1 MAKKVEIELD
11 VKSGKAEKA
20 IENLNKELK
29 DTNEN
34 LDSVGKEGASSVGV
48 LTTAFKGLGT
58 ALTAMGIGLVI
69 AAFGALFTALK
80 RNQQVMDGVNLVAGT
95 ISQAFTEVANVLV
108 SVYNNVSSA
117 TENFDAL
124 GRVVSNVFTIA
135 IAPFKLAIDSL
146 ALGFYSAQLAWE
158 QSFLGSGDTEKIKA
172 LYTQIDKT
180 TESLVETTKGVSLAG
195 LAIATDFTEA
205 VTEVGNIGS
214 QVVEGLKE
222 ISIEAIVE
230 NVKTNEQLKKSA
242 AVARVENQG
251 LIEQY
256 DRQAEQQR
264 QIRDDD
270 TKNIAERITANN
282 KLKEELEEQKKL
294 MLENVNLMIQQ
305 AQAQFDLTGLEADN
319 IALLEAKN
327 EKKAVEAQIEGFMSE
342 QKSNAVALD
351 KESIELGLSKAE
363 AEAIRNTEER
373 NFVAEM
379 KENEV
384 ERISEMIKNLAIEK
398 DIEEQRLR
406 LKVGSFEKGTQAQ
419 QDAQNE
425 LDTFLGESARSQV
438 KLEKDLGDAKMQQTK
453 KVLGDLATI
462 VGKNSK
468 FGKAIA
474 IAQAIQDTYA
484 GADKALAQGGI
495 FGFIGAAAVIATGIA
510 NVKKIASTKSP
521 KPPAGLGAR
530 DTGGEATPAIPSAT
544 MSSLPP
550 QFSTVG
556 ASGVNQLAEAFGNQ
570 PPVQAFVVSG
580 DVTTAQELDRN
591 IITSASI
598 G

>member
-205 VTEVGNIGS
+205 VTEIGDIGS

-398 DIEEQRLR
+398 DIEEQRLQN
-406 LKVGSFEKGTQAQ
+406 KIKSYEEGTQAF
-419 QDAQNE
+419 QDAQDE
-425 LDTFLGESARSQV
+425 LIDYQEATDRQQT
-438 KLEKDLGDAKMQQTK
+438 KLDKDLGKAKEGQFKET
-453 KVLGDLATI
+453 LGNIATI

-474 IAQAIQDTYA
+474 IAGAIQDTYA
-484 GADKALAQGGI
+484 GASKAFKQAGI
-495 FGFIGAAAVIATGIA
+495 FGFISGAAIIAAGLR
-510 NVKKIASTKSP
+510 NVKKIASTKTP